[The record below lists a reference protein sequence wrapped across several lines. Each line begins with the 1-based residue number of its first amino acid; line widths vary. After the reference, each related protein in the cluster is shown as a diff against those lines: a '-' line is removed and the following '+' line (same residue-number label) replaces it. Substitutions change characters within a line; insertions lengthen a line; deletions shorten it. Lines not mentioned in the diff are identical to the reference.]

1 MMKKCSVEEE
11 NKMTAGPKHFLILD
25 DEESIRQ
32 SIAAYMEDDGYTV
45 FQARSGEEAL
55 EIVKRYP
62 IDEAVVDIR
71 LPGMDGNTFMIEA
84 RKILPDLK
92 FIVHTGSADYIPP
105 DAVKALGVTS
115 SKILIKPASD
125 LKVLC
130 DALKAQY

>member
-1 MMKKCSVEEE
+1 
-11 NKMTAGPKHFLILD
+11 MTAGPKHFLILD